1 MFIRRRINKYPNFLG
16 QSLKLELN
24 LFLKLLSEMRDD
36 LRKDLNIRSYN
47 RLVRLADTPVANLI
61 RVKSKENTN
70 LDRRYSFIDFCFF
83 FFVARGPKVGGSVGR
98 NL

>member
-70 LDRRYSFIDFCFF
+70 LDRRYSFIDFCLF